1 MRCVTALTIL
11 SRSAPLPSQRISLTE
26 ERVLISKADEP
37 LRVFDFIN
45 LDEVVECELK
55 ADDEPVQHTS
65 GRPDSPDS
73 AVGGIEKDP
82 DNLELIIRTMEDGDT
97 MNVWLLEIHHAC
109 SITKCVS
116 VCLHVYVCVYTIQP
130 TISCQ
135 PGRG

>member
-65 GRPDSPDS
+65 GRPD
-73 AVGGIEKDP
+73 
-82 DNLELIIRTMEDGDT
+82 
-97 MNVWLLEIHHAC
+97 
-109 SITKCVS
+109 
-116 VCLHVYVCVYTIQP
+116 
-130 TISCQ
+130 
-135 PGRG
+135 